1 MTDRT
6 TGYARAIVDM
16 AEAEGE
22 LETVENELL
31 TLARVIDEHPEVREK
46 LADIQIP
53 PAQRMKFVEAEAF
66 TAAHPVTRSALAMVI
81 AGERASDLGDIAREV
96 ARQAAASRDRE
107 LAEVYVAVEL
117 DDQQRQQL
125 HRALEQATGKDLEMK
140 VYIDEDVIGGVRAKV
155 GDTVI
160 DGSLAGRLDQL
171 QTRVSR

>member
-6 TGYARAIVDM
+6 SGYAKAIVDM

-31 TLARVIDEHPEVREK
+31 TLARVIDDTPEVREK

-53 PAQRMKFVEAEAF
+53 PAQRMKFVEAEVF
-66 TAAHPVTRSALAMVI
+66 GAAHPVTRSALAMII
-81 AGERASDLGDIAREV
+81 AGNRSSDLGDIAREV
-96 ARQAAASRDRE
+96 ARQAAESRDRE

-117 DDQQRQQL
+117 DERQREEL
-125 HRALEQATGKDLEMK
+125 KRALERTTGKDLEMK
-140 VYIDEDVIGGVRAKV
+140 VYVDETVIGGVRAKI

-160 DGSLAGRLDQL
+160 DGSIANRIDQL
-171 QTRVSR
+171 RSRVAR